1 MSREGNLAKNT
12 VILAIGTFLPK
23 VAGLIVLPAV
33 TAGLTK
39 ADYGTFD
46 LITTLVALFLPVVT
60 LQIHSAAFR
69 FLIDCRGKKKETDE
83 IISNIVGFITPTSLI
98 ALLILFFALHQFSL
112 PVRILVC
119 VYYFADIFLAAVQ
132 QIVRGL
138 SYNKMYS
145 TSSVIQS
152 FTNMVLVLVFVTGF
166 KQGMI
171 GALLA
176 TTVAT
181 MAGVGYLMMK
191 IGIFKSIHFSY
202 INGKMIK
209 EMLKYSWP
217 IVPNSLSN
225 WVLSTS
231 DRLVLVTFMGT
242 PASAVYAVANK
253 IPALITSL
261 QGTFV
266 FAWQE
271 NATLASKDDD
281 KGEYYTHMFS
291 GILRSIAGGTA
302 LLVAATPILFKI
314 LIRGDYGDA
323 YVHMPILFMAI
334 LCSCIASYMGGIYV
348 AHKRTVN
355 IGITTMV
362 SAVINLVIDL
372 VFVTRIGIF
381 AASISTLVSYLF
393 LMIYRMVDAKK
404 FEEIHY
410 NLLEIFSIS
419 GILIVMCVICF
430 MNQFILNILN
440 IVIGVIFAAVINR
453 SILVSMLGKFKKK
466 LGK

>member
-209 EMLKYSWP
+209 EML
-217 IVPNSLSN
+217 
-225 WVLSTS
+225 
-231 DRLVLVTFMGT
+231 VLVTFMGT

-291 GILRSIAGGTA
+291 GILRIIAGGTA

>member
-1 MSREGNLAKNT
+1 M
-12 VILAIGTFLPK
+12 
-23 VAGLIVLPAV
+23 
-33 TAGLTK
+33 
-39 ADYGTFD
+39 
-46 LITTLVALFLPVVT
+46 
-60 LQIHSAAFR
+60 
-69 FLIDCRGKKKETDE
+69 
-83 IISNIVGFITPTSLI
+83 
-98 ALLILFFALHQFSL
+98 
-112 PVRILVC
+112 C

-291 GILRSIAGGTA
+291 GILRIIAGGTA